1 MKNKKIIGEG
11 LIKSFIKEGIPYGF
25 VWDEK
30 IEGDY
35 IKVVSFGDYEV
46 GGQNPLQIEIPGL
59 KSWKEKGVYIN
70 PQKIYEE
77 IVDFFID

>member
-1 MKNKKIIGEG
+1 MKNGKIFGKN
-11 LIKSFIKEGIPYGF
+11 LIRAFIYEGIPYGF

-59 KSWKEKGVYIN
+59 SSWKEKGVCIN
-70 PQKIYEE
+70 PHKIYEE
-77 IVDFFID
+77 VIDFFVD